1 VAAAQPGHNFNN
13 GKPAGHCATQHRV
26 TAVTT
31 RAAPARRQRMR
42 LTHMLLNS
50 MLPMLTDTSPAR
62 ALLSGQ
68 ASTQNR
74 VLTHRAKA
82 QAQLRGAATHAT
94 WVAPQHC
101 FHTDNHTQQTHHGLH
116 RGLAHITS
124 KPIYL
129 PTYSAC
135 TLLCGELEANRPGQ
149 LQTAQYHSRKPA
161 ADDAVYYL
169 YI

>member
-1 VAAAQPGHNFNN
+1 MSVVVDLSGSLWLLLNLDHNFNG

-31 RAAPARRQRMR
+31 RAAPARQQRMR

-68 ASTQNR
+68 ASTHNR

-94 WVAPQHC
+94 
-101 FHTDNHTQQTHHGLH
+101 
-116 RGLAHITS
+116 
-124 KPIYL
+124 
-129 PTYSAC
+129 
-135 TLLCGELEANRPGQ
+135 
-149 LQTAQYHSRKPA
+149 
-161 ADDAVYYL
+161 
-169 YI
+169 